1 MSRLRIF
8 ALLITL
14 LIGAVGMYFFLKY
27 QEQSRAAA
35 ENVIDLNTLSQDSG
49 YAEQSGTVSFDLY
62 TDATEN
68 NTVATSGEPALF
80 ETKAKND
87 AGVVEFITKNPQ
99 VNVTELEDK
108 IKTSDS
114 VKGVAVKAGNERKP
128 ILPPNFEGKLIR
140 RFKDDNIHHY
150 YEQEV
155 QNIPVYGSMLAV
167 HMKENAVYA
176 LSGGIVNS
184 QTLPAASLSVY
195 DAERI
200 AMAEAKK
207 RAPELSLTI
216 SQSEKSVFNAQLIGL
231 SSDGR
236 NYLTQAVTVV
246 ASNDT
251 NPFAYRFFVDLSD
264 GSLRYAYSLIRD
276 ALNRSMTDC
285 SSGTTCAASRTEGQ
299 EPVANTD
306 VNSAYDYLGDTY
318 NLFMSLF
325 QRDSYDG
332 SGAGLRANTNILAT
346 MWDKCP
352 NAAWNGEK
360 QAMYICKS
368 MAVKDVMAHE
378 MTHAVTERTARLLY
392 NNQSGAL
399 NESISDIFGWGVDD
413 ANWTMGE
420 GSQVG
425 VIRRLDDPT
434 KSPTKAQ
441 PDKLFSSNYYCQ
453 SLDNG
458 GVHINSGVMNKAF
471 YLMVTGGSFNGCTI
485 PALGKDKSL
494 SIMYK
499 ALTTYLRST
508 SNFKSAYTAILQ
520 ACSDLYDATTCDG
533 VKAALQSVEMD
544 QQPDSSSTSPV
555 CQRVQAQTP
564 QCAGGQPQPTSPP
577 GATATIRP
585 TTPANNPTNTVAP
598 TAPSGASPTPPASG
612 TLTPSPTKTPTPTPS
627 PTPNVTLSLKLRFQG
642 IQSAP
647 PGVKQVVQVTAV
659 SNSGNRVVGK
669 GEVLASGA
677 IWIGDIPLS
686 LPGAGEYRLYVKGP
700 KHIQKRICVVSPEET
715 LPGSY
720 RCQDDRSLTLKL
732 GKNEFDWSKITLM
745 SGDVPP
751 QDGVINSAD
760 LSYIKNN
767 LGSRDVSIVEKADIN
782 LDGVVDA
789 QDYSLVVASL
799 AIKYDE

>member
-1 MSRLRIF
+1 MSRLRII
-8 ALLITL
+8 ALIVTLI
-14 LIGAVGMYFFLKY
+14 IGAVGMYFFLKY

-35 ENVIDLNTLSQDSG
+35 ENVIDINTLSEDSG
-49 YAEQSGTVSFDLY
+49 YAEQSGTISFDLY
-62 TDATEN
+62 TDTTEN
-68 NTVATSGEPALF
+68 TAVMTSGEPALF

-99 VNVTELEDK
+99 LNVTELEDK
-108 IKTSDS
+108 INSSDS
-114 VKGVAVKAGNERKP
+114 VKGATTKVGNERKP

-140 RFKDDNIHHY
+140 RFKDDHVHHY

-167 HMKENAVYA
+167 HMNENSVYA
-176 LSGGIVNS
+176 LSGGIVSS
-184 QTLPAASLSVY
+184 QTLPTASLSSY

-207 RAPELSLTI
+207 QEPALSLTI
-216 SQSEKSVFNAQLIGL
+216 SQSKKSVFNAQLIGL
-231 SSDGR
+231 SSDGK

-246 ASNDT
+246 ASSET
-251 NPFAYRFFVDLSD
+251 NPYSYRFFVDLTN
-264 GSLRYAYSLIRD
+264 GSVRYSHSLIHD
-276 ALNRSMTDC
+276 VINRSITDC
-285 SSGTTCAASRTEGQ
+285 SSSTTCPTSRTEGQ
-299 EPVANTD
+299 APVTNTD
-306 VNSAYDYLGDTY
+306 VNHAYDYLGDTY
-318 NLFMSLF
+318 NLYMSSF

-332 SGAGLRANTNILAT
+332 AGAALQANTNISDT

-360 QAMYICKS
+360 QAMYICNN

-378 MTHAVTERTARLLY
+378 MTHAVTERTARLMY
-392 NNQSGAL
+392 SNQSGAL
-399 NESISDIFGWGVDD
+399 NESMSDIFGWGVDD
-413 ANWTMGE
+413 ANWTLGE
-420 GSQVG
+420 GSRVG
-425 VIRRLDDPT
+425 VIRRIDDPT
-434 KSPTKAQ
+434 KSPTNAQ
-441 PDKLFSSNYYCQ
+441 PDRLFSSNYFCQ

-485 PALGKDKSL
+485 PALGKEKSL
-494 SIMYK
+494 AVIYK

-520 ACSDLYDATTCDG
+520 ACSDLYDNVTCDG

-555 CQRVQAQTP
+555 CQRVHAQTP

-577 GATATIRP
+577 AATATLSP
-585 TTPANNPTNTVAP
+585 TSPANNPTNTTSP
-598 TAPSGASPTPPASG
+598 TVSPSSSPTPNTTV
-612 TLTPSPTKTPTPTPS
+612 TLTPTPTKTPTPSPS
-627 PTPNVTLSLKLRFQG
+627 PTPNATISVKLRFQG

-647 PGVKQVVQVTAV
+647 PGKKQTVQITAV
-659 SNSGNRVVGK
+659 SNTGNRTIGK
-669 GEVLASGA
+669 GEVIASGA
-677 IWIGDIPLS
+677 IWIGDIPLT
-686 LPGAGEYRLYVKGP
+686 LAGAGEYRIYVKGP
-700 KHIQKRICVVSPEET
+700 KHIQKRICVLSPEET

-720 RCQDDRSLTLKL
+720 RCQDDRLLTLKL
-732 GKNEFDWSKITLM
+732 GKNELDWSKITLM
-745 SGDVPP
+745 SGDIPP

-767 LGSRDVSIVEKADIN
+767 IGSKDASVLEKADIN